1 MTSNLDEKGLR
12 SIIDEYDLFFIDV
25 WGVLHNGINLFQN
38 SVEVLERLE
47 ENKKNYVLL
56 TNAPRP
62 NQTVFEFLKKM
73 GLDKKKSST
82 CLYIWSSCI
91 RPTQN
96 YELQKIFSCR
106 PSQGF

>member
-12 SIIDEYDLFFIDV
+12 SIVDEYDLFFIDV

-73 GLDKKKSST
+73 GLDKTKAQHVYTSGQAALDQLKT
-82 CLYIWSSCI
+82 
-91 RPTQN
+91 